1 MQANPWPKPI
11 DRDIKGY
18 ILKGKLWL

>member
-1 MQANPWPKPI
+1 MQANPWPEPI
-11 DRDIKGY
+11 DRHIKGY

>member
-1 MQANPWPKPI
+1 MQANPWPQPI